1 MRKILFSLA
10 VLLMA
15 ASAANAQTVKYNQ
28 YGVAVESD
36 VLDVESQDGFLVIES
51 PKSGYKIWF
60 DNRVQVDAAGFFGA
74 PEYAD
79 PIGSGAGIRRAR
91 FAIKAQV
98 DKNWYGEFD
107 MDLANGLVELKDAIV
122 RYTGIP
128 NLEIQA
134 GNFKENFSIQR
145 NSSSRYLLMIERP
158 MVCSAL
164 APSRHIGFNVKYDNP
179 WIWVSSGIFGQEVAG
194 SEEWTNVADNNKDF
208 GRGIRIFTDQPTGFS
223 ATNKVVFRPLC
234 KLDNASLHIGLA
246 HSFRT
251 TKGSMATGE
260 WGTYRASARN
270 STSINR
276 KKYLDTNNLKNYS
289 HNHLW
294 TVELAGHWNG
304 LRYEAAYIGD
314 KVFFNDNTDPASVTT
329 NSFGG
334 WYVQAGYL
342 LFGGRQRYDSKG
354 AKYTRPERGQK
365 WGDLELCARYEFCDL
380 NDFGENVK
388 NKVYGGSAE
397 AYTLGLNY
405 WVTNNVRMQLNY
417 QFNNND
423 RYANGKNKLFVGT
436 DEAGKPVKDYAK
448 VVEPAGKAGVDYHMI
463 ALRFEV
469 DF

>member
-1 MRKILFSLA
+1 MHKTLLAIALALFTVTA
-10 VLLMA
+10 V
-15 ASAANAQTVKYNQ
+15 NAQSVKYNQ

-36 VLDVESQDGFLVIES
+36 VLDVESQDGFLVLES
-51 PKSGYKIWF
+51 PTSGYKIWF
-60 DNRVQVDAAGFFGA
+60 DNRVQFDAAGFFGA
-74 PEYAD
+74 PDYAD
-79 PIGSGAGIRRAR
+79 PIGNGVSIRRAR

-107 MDLANGLVELKDAIV
+107 MDLADGLVELKDAIV

-128 NLEIQA
+128 NLELQA

-164 APSRHIGFNVKYDNP
+164 APSRHLGINAKYDNP
-179 WIWVSSGIFGQEVAG
+179 WLWVSAGLFAQEGAG
-194 SEEWTNVADNNKDF
+194 EEERTNAADNNKDF
-208 GRGIRIFTDQPTGFS
+208 GRGISLLDNTGYS
-223 ATNKVVFRPLC
+223 ATAKVVFRPLC
-234 KLDNASLHIGLA
+234 DLQNASLHIGA
-246 HSFRT
+246 AYSYRT
-251 TKGSMATGE
+251 TKTSMATGE

-276 KKYLDTNNLKNYS
+276 KKYLDTNNLKDYDFN
-289 HNHLW
+289 NLW
-294 TVELAGHWNG
+294 TVELAGHWEG

-314 KVFFNDNTDPASVTT
+314 NVHFKETNLTND
-329 NSFGG
+329 FGG

-342 LFGGRQRYDSKG
+342 LFGGKQRYDSKG
-354 AKYTRPERGQK
+354 AKYTRAIRGQK
-365 WGDLELCARYEFCDL
+365 WGDLELCARYEYCNL
-380 NDFGENVK
+380 NDTRANAKET
-388 NKVYGGSAE
+388 VYGGSAE
-397 AYTLGLNY
+397 AYTVGLNW

-423 RYANGKNKLFVGT
+423 RYANGKDKLNVGL
-436 DEAGKPVKDYAK
+436 DAAGNPTKDYTK
-448 VVEPAGKAGVDYHMI
+448 VVAASGKAGVDYSMI